1 MLQLYHEFGIPV
13 NKRHTAG
20 THLFWRN
27 ICKWIWFPSQQLFQ
41 ASSISDEMNSLGSA
55 WWWSGMFWGLK
66 LSDLAHWI
74 SANGTVER
82 PPLYWHENSCLPW
95 FSAAASLGDKHPS
108 FFSGNSL
115 CRLKVG
121 YHCCLPTLNQNR
133 HILWI
138 WRLSPSFRKAP
149 PIVRQ
154 GKGYH
159 LVSPCL
165 LHTLPVSAY

>member
-1 MLQLYHEFGIPV
+1 MDLIPF
-13 NKRHTAG
+13 T
-20 THLFWRN
+20 TT
-27 ICKWIWFPSQQLFQ
+27 IPSIFYLWWN
-41 ASSISDEMNSLGSA
+41 ELPGLCLMTLWHVLGVE
-55 WWWSGMFWGLK
+55 
-66 LSDLAHWI
+66 LSDLTHWI
-74 SANGTVER
+74 SANGTAER
-82 PPLYWHENSCLPW
+82 PPLCWHENSCLPW
-95 FSAAASLGDKHPS
+95 FSAAASLGDKHSS

-121 YHCCLPTLNQNR
+121 YHCCLPTLNQNS

-138 WRLSPSFRKAP
+138 WRLSPSFCKAP